1 MITTLDRKLLRDI
14 GGMKG
19 QVLVA
24 SLVMACGVA
33 MMIIAHSIILSLES
47 TRDAYY
53 QRYRMPDVF
62 GTVKSAPL
70 SLQHRLSHIPG
81 VATVELRVV
90 ESALLDMAGVQEP
103 VKARLVSLP
112 DDGPQNLNQIFLRRG
127 RLPHVGAQREAVV
140 SEAFA
145 LAHGLQIGD
154 RITAILNGHRDHLD
168 ICGIGLSPEFVFEA
182 PPGQTL
188 PDNRHYGVFWL
199 RYHALA
205 VAFDLDGAFNDLSM
219 DLSPGTEPQAVIEEV
234 DRMLVIFGAPGAYSM
249 SDHASSKRLDDEL
262 RIVRALALAYP
273 VVFLCVAAFMVNS
286 VTSRLVRLQR
296 EQIAQLKALG
306 YTSWQ
311 VGRHY
316 LNYAL
321 VILVV
326 GSGVGFLVGWRLG
339 HVMLRVYTLLF
350 HFPELQFQ
358 LDQRALVMALL
369 VSVAAAVLGVAGA
382 VWLAVKLSPAEAMRP
397 EPPADFKPSLLER
410 LGLTRGTGL
419 VFRMALRNIERR
431 PVQAGFTVAGLALAT
446 GLLVLPGALA
456 DSVDQ
461 LLTYQWNDHFRQ
473 NVIVS
478 MRDPASRSTQHDLEH
493 LPGASLVEPVRGF
506 LASVRNAHH
515 ERRLYILGFMHNS
528 SLIHPRDVQGRPIVL
543 PAEGLVISQK
553 LGEVLGVKIG
563 DRLQVQTLEGRCER
577 REIVVNGFMADFYG
591 MAAYMDIDAVRRLL
605 RESETMTSAFMS
617 VDPGRWDDFMREVK
631 DQPKIEFASAK
642 QDQLAAFRASTGQSI
657 GTLRELFLWMAVI
670 VAFGVVYNCAR
681 IALSER
687 GRDLATL
694 RVVGLTKR
702 EIAGVLLGELTLLV
716 LVALPLGLVFGSV
729 LASYVV
735 AAVSNETVR
744 LPQIINSSTYAN
756 SVLVV
761 LAATSA
767 SFAMVGFMLNKLDLV
782 SVLKARE

>member
-1 MITTLDRKLLRDI
+1 MINTLNRKLLRDI

-19 QVLVA
+19 QVLVV

-33 MMIIAHSIILSLES
+33 MMIVSQSVILSLERA
-47 TRDAYY
+47 RDAYY

-62 GTVKSAPL
+62 GVLSSAPL
-70 SLQHRLSHIPG
+70 SLRNRLSHING
-81 VATVELRVV
+81 VTTVELRVV
-90 ESALLDMAGVQEP
+90 KNALLDMEGMQEP
-103 VKARLVSLP
+103 VRARLVSLP
-112 DDGPQNLNQIFLRRG
+112 EEGEHGLNQIYLRRG
-127 RLPHVGAQREAVV
+127 RLPQAGAQREAVV

-145 LAHGLQIGD
+145 QAHGLQIGD

-168 ICGIGLSPEFVFEA
+168 ICGVGLSPEFVFEA
-182 PPGQTL
+182 APGQTL

-199 RYHALA
+199 RYPSLA
-205 VAFDLDGAFNDLSM
+205 AAFDLDGAFNDFCM
-219 DLSPGTEPQAVIEEV
+219 DLSPGTDPQGVIEAV
-234 DRMLVIFGAPGAYSM
+234 DEMLATYGSPGAYAL
-249 SDHASSKRLDDEL
+249 SDHPSSKRLGDEL

-273 VVFLCVAAFMVNS
+273 MVFLCVAAFMVNS

-321 VILVV
+321 VIVAIGTALGIVA
-326 GSGVGFLVGWRLG
+326 GWRLG
-339 HVMLRVYTLLF
+339 HIMLAAYTRLF

-410 LGLTRGTGL
+410 LGLTRGAGL

-431 PVQAGFTVAGLALAT
+431 PTQAWFTVAGLALAT

-461 LLTYQWNDHFRQ
+461 LLTYQWADHFRQ
-473 NVIVS
+473 NVMIH
-478 MRDPASRSTQHDLEH
+478 MRSPASRNMQHDLEH
-493 LPGASLVEPVRGF
+493 LPGVSLVEPVRGF
-506 LASVRNAHH
+506 MARVSHAHH
-515 ERRLYILGFMHNS
+515 ARRLYILGFSKNS
-528 SLIHPRDVQGRPIVL
+528 KLIHPRDTEGRALVL
-543 PAEGLVISQK
+543 PSEGLVLSQK
-553 LGEVLGVKIG
+553 LGEVLGVKVG
-563 DRLQVQTLEGRCER
+563 DSIQVQTLEGRCESLEVKVR
-577 REIVVNGFMADFYG
+577 GFMADFYG
-591 MAAYMDIDAVRRLL
+591 MSVYMDIDAVRRLL
-605 RESETMTSAFMS
+605 REGETMTSAMMS
-617 VDPGRWDDFMREVK
+617 VDANRWDDFMREVK
-631 DQPKIEFASAK
+631 TQPKIEFAGVK
-642 QDQLAAFRASTGQSI
+642 KNELAAFRASTGQSI
-657 GTLRELFLWMAVI
+657 GMLRQLFLWLAVI
-670 VAFGVVYNCAR
+670 VAFGVVYNSAR

-702 EIAGVLLGELTLLV
+702 EVAGVLLGELTLLV

-729 LASYVV
+729 LASYVIS
-735 AAVSNETVR
+735 AVSNETVR
-744 LPQIINSSTYAN
+744 LPHYISSITYAN
-756 SVLVV
+756 AVLVV
-761 LAATSA
+761 LAAAAA

-782 SVLKARE
+782 SVLNARD

>member
-19 QVLVA
+19 QVLVV

-33 MMIIAHSIILSLES
+33 MMIVSQSVILSLER

-53 QRYRMPDVF
+53 QHYRMPDVF
-62 GTVKSAPL
+62 GVVSSAPL
-70 SLQHRLSHIPG
+70 SLRNRLSHIHG

-90 ESALLDMAGVQEP
+90 KNALLDMEGVQEP
-103 VKARLVSLP
+103 VRARLVSLP
-112 DDGPQNLNQIFLRRG
+112 EAGKHGLNQIYLRRG
-127 RLPHVGAQREAVV
+127 RLPQAGAQREAVV

-145 LAHGLQIGD
+145 QAHGLQIGD

-182 PPGQTL
+182 APGQTL

-199 RYHALA
+199 HYHALA
-205 VAFDLDGAFNDLSM
+205 AAFNLDGAFNDFCM
-219 DLSPGTEPQAVIEEV
+219 DLSPGTDPQEVIEVV
-234 DRMLVIFGAPGAYSM
+234 DQMLFTYGAPGAYAL
-249 SDHASSKRLDDEL
+249 SDHPSSKRLGDEL

-273 VVFLCVAAFMVNS
+273 LVFLCVAAFMVNS

-321 VILVV
+321 VIVVV
-326 GSGVGFLVGWRLG
+326 GTALGIFAGWRLG
-339 HVMLRVYTLLF
+339 HIMLAVYTQLF
-350 HFPELQFQ
+350 HFPELQFL
-358 LDQRALVMALL
+358 LDQRAMVMALL
-369 VSVAAAVLGVAGA
+369 VSVAAAVLGVAWA

-410 LGLTRGTGL
+410 LGLTRGAGL

-431 PVQAGFTVAGLALAT
+431 PVQAWFTVLGLALAT

-461 LLTYQWNDHFRQ
+461 LLTYQWNDHYRQ
-473 NVIVS
+473 NVMIHL
-478 MRDPASRSTQHDLEH
+478 RAPASRNTQHDLEH
-493 LPGASLVEPVRGF
+493 MPGVGLVEPVRGF
-506 LASVRNAHH
+506 PARVSHAHH
-515 ERRLYILGFMHNS
+515 ERRLYILGLARNS
-528 SLIHPRDVQGRPIVL
+528 KLIHPRDTEGRALAL
-543 PAEGLVISQK
+543 PTEGLVISQK
-553 LGEVLGVKIG
+553 LGEVLGVKVG
-563 DRLQVQTLEGRCER
+563 DSIQVQTLEGRCESLEVKVR
-577 REIVVNGFMADFYG
+577 GFMADFYG
-591 MAAYMDIDAVRRLL
+591 MAVYMDIDAVRHLL
-605 RESETMTSAFMS
+605 RESEAMTSAMMS
-617 VDPGRWDDFMREVK
+617 VDSSRWDDFMREVK
-631 DQPKIEFASAK
+631 TQPKIEFAGVK
-642 QDQLAAFRASTGQSI
+642 KNELAAFRASTGQSI
-657 GTLRELFLWMAVI
+657 GMLRQLFLWLAVI
-670 VAFGVVYNCAR
+670 VAFGVVYNSAR

-702 EIAGVLLGELTLLV
+702 EVAGVLLGELTLLV

-729 LASYVV
+729 LASYVIS
-735 AAVSNETVR
+735 AVSNETVR
-744 LPQIINSSTYAN
+744 LPHYISSITYAN

-761 LAATSA
+761 LTAAAA
-767 SFAMVGFMLNKLDLV
+767 SFALVAIMLNKLDLV

>member
-19 QVLVA
+19 QVLVV

-33 MMIIAHSIILSLES
+33 MMIVSQSVILSLER

-53 QRYRMPDVF
+53 QHYRMPDVF
-62 GTVKSAPL
+62 GVVSSAPL
-70 SLQHRLSHIPG
+70 SLRNRLSQIHG
-81 VATVELRVV
+81 VATVEMRVV
-90 ESALLDMAGVQEP
+90 KNALLDMEGVQEP
-103 VKARLVSLP
+103 VRARLVSLP
-112 DDGPQNLNQIFLRRG
+112 EAGEHGLNQIYLRRG
-127 RLPHVGAQREAVV
+127 RLPQAGAQQEAVV

-145 LAHGLQIGD
+145 QAHGLKIGD
-154 RITAILNGHRDHLD
+154 RLTAILNGHRDHLD

-182 PPGQTL
+182 APGQTL

-199 RYHALA
+199 HYHSLA
-205 VAFDLDGAFNDLSM
+205 AAFNLDGAFNDFCM
-219 DLSPGTEPQAVIEEV
+219 DLSPGTDPQEVIEVV
-234 DRMLVIFGAPGAYSM
+234 DQMLFTYGAPGAYAL
-249 SDHASSKRLDDEL
+249 SDHPSSKRLGDEL

-273 VVFLCVAAFMVNS
+273 MVFLCVAAFMVNS

-321 VILVV
+321 VIVAT
-326 GSGVGFLVGWRLG
+326 GTGFGIVAGWRLG
-339 HVMLRVYTLLF
+339 HIMLAAYTRLF

-358 LDQRALVMALL
+358 LDQRAMVMALL

-410 LGLTRGTGL
+410 LGLTRGAGL

-431 PVQAGFTVAGLALAT
+431 PMQAWFTVAGLALAT

-461 LLTYQWNDHFRQ
+461 LLTYQWADHFRQ
-473 NVIVS
+473 NVMLH
-478 MRDPASRSTQHDLEH
+478 MRSPSSRNTQHDLEH
-493 LPGASLVEPVRGF
+493 LPGVGLVEPVRGF
-506 LASVRNAHH
+506 MARVSHAHH
-515 ERRLYILGFMHNS
+515 ARRLYILGLSRNS
-528 SLIHPRDVQGRPIVL
+528 KLIHPRDAEGRALAL
-543 PAEGLVISQK
+543 PTEGLVSSQK
-553 LGEVLGVKIG
+553 RGEVG
-563 DRLQVQTLEGRCER
+563 DSIQVQTLEGRCESLEVKVR
-577 REIVVNGFMADFYG
+577 GFMADFYG
-591 MAAYMDIDAVRRLL
+591 MAVYMDIDAVRRLL
-605 RESETMTSAFMS
+605 RESESMTSAMMS
-617 VDPGRWDDFMREVK
+617 VDASRWDDFMHEVK
-631 DQPKIEFASAK
+631 TQPKIEFAGVK
-642 QDQLAAFRASTGQSI
+642 KNELAAFRASTGQSI
-657 GTLRELFLWMAVI
+657 GMLRQLFLWLAVI
-670 VAFGVVYNCAR
+670 VAFGVVYNSAR

-702 EIAGVLLGELTLLV
+702 EVAGVLLGELTLLV
-716 LVALPLGLVFGSV
+716 LVALPLGLVFGRV
-729 LASYVV
+729 LASYVIS
-735 AAVSNETVR
+735 AVGNETVR
-744 LPQIINSSTYAN
+744 LPHYISSITYAN
-756 SVLVV
+756 AVLVV
-761 LAATSA
+761 LAAAAA

>member
-234 DRMLVIFGAPGAYSM
+234 DRMLVIFGAPGAYAL

-339 HVMLRVYTLLF
+339 HAMLRVYSPLF

-446 GLLVLPGALA
+446 GLLVLPGAIA

-528 SLIHPRDVQGRPIVL
+528 SLIHPRDMQGRPIVL

-563 DRLQVQTLEGRCER
+563 DHLQVQTLEGRCER

-670 VAFGVVYNCAR
+670 VAFGVVYNSAR

-729 LASYVV
+729 LASYVI

>member
-19 QVLVA
+19 QFLVV
-24 SLVMACGVA
+24 SLIMACGVA
-33 MMIIAHSIILSLES
+33 LMIVSHSIILSLES

-53 QRYRMPDVF
+53 QHYRMPDVF
-62 GTVKSAPL
+62 GSVKSAPL
-70 SLQHRLSHIPG
+70 SLQPRLAHIPG
-81 VATVELRVV
+81 VAAAELRVV
-90 ESALLDMAGVQEP
+90 QGALLDMEGVQEP

-112 DDGPQNLNQIFLRRG
+112 DSGQQNLNQIFLRRG
-127 RLPHVGAQREAVV
+127 RLPLVGSQREAVV

-145 LAHGLQIGD
+145 LVHNLHIGD

-188 PDNRHYGVFWL
+188 PDNRHFGVFWM
-199 RYHALA
+199 RYHSLA
-205 VAFDLDGAFNDLSM
+205 VAFDLDGAFNDLCM
-219 DLSPGTEPQAVIEEV
+219 DLSPGTNPQGVIEEV
-234 DRMLVIFGAPGAYSM
+234 DRMLTIYGAPGAFARK
-249 SDHASSKRLDDEL
+249 DHPSSKRLDDEL
-262 RIVRALALAYP
+262 RIVNALSVAYP
-273 VVFLCVAAFMVNS
+273 IVFLCVAAFMVNS
-286 VTSRLVRLQR
+286 VILRLVRLQR

-311 VGRHY
+311 VGQHY

-321 VILVV
+321 VIVV
-326 GSGVGFLVGWRLG
+326 LGSLGGIATGWYLG
-339 HVMLRVYTLLF
+339 GTMLRVYSLLF
-350 HFPELQFQ
+350 HFPELTFQ
-358 LDQRALVMALL
+358 MDQHALVMALL

-397 EPPADFKPSLLER
+397 EPPTDFKPSLLER
-410 LGLTRGTGL
+410 MGFTRGTSL

-431 PVQAGFTVAGLALAT
+431 PWQAGFTVAGLALAT

-456 DSVDQ
+456 DSVDH

-478 MRDPASRSTQHDLEH
+478 MREPASRSTQHDLEH
-493 LPGASLVEPVRGF
+493 LAGVTLVEPIRGF
-506 LASVRNAHH
+506 VARVSNGHH
-515 ERRLYILGFMHNS
+515 SRRLFIMGFTQKCR
-528 SLIHPRDVQGRPIVL
+528 LINPRDVSGRPIVL
-543 PAEGLVISQK
+543 PSEGLVVSQK

-563 DRLQVQTLEGRCER
+563 DRVQVQTLEGRCETH
-577 REIVVNGFMADFYG
+577 EIAVRGFMSDFYG
-591 MAAYMDIDAVRRLL
+591 MAAYMDIDAVRRNL
-605 RESETMTSAFMS
+605 RESETMTGAFLR
-617 VDPGRWDDFMREVK
+617 VDPNRWDDFMREVK
-631 DQPKIEFASAK
+631 KQPKIDFASAK
-642 QDQLAAFRASTGQSI
+642 KDQLAAFRASTGASI
-657 GTLRELFLWMAVI
+657 GMLRKLFLWLAVI
-670 VAFGVVYNCAR
+670 VAFGVVYNSAR

-716 LVALPLGLVFGSV
+716 LLALPLGLVFGKG
-729 LASYVV
+729 LASYVI
-735 AAVSNETVR
+735 AAVGNETVR
-744 LPQIINSSTYAN
+744 LPQLINSSTYAS

-767 SFAMVGFMLNKLDLV
+767 SFAVVGFMLNKLDLV
-782 SVLKARE
+782 SVLKARD

>member
-1 MITTLDRKLLRDI
+1 MITTLDRKLLRDL

-19 QVLVA
+19 QVLVV

-33 MMIIAHSIILSLES
+33 MMIISQSIILSLET

-53 QRYRMPDVF
+53 QHYRMPDVF
-62 GTVKSAPL
+62 GMVKSAPL
-70 SLQHRLSHIPG
+70 SLKNRLSQIPG
-81 VATVELRVV
+81 VASVELRVV
-90 ESALLDMAGVQEP
+90 EGALLDMEGVMEP

-112 DDGPQNLNQIFLRRG
+112 EEGPHHLNQIFLRRG
-127 RLPHVGAQREAVV
+127 RLPHAGAHREAVV

-145 LAHGLQIGD
+145 QAHSLQIGD
-154 RITAILNGHRDHLD
+154 RITAILGGHRDHLD

-188 PDNRHYGVFWL
+188 PDNRHFGVFWMH
-199 RYHALA
+199 YTSLA
-205 VAFDLDGAFNDLSM
+205 TAFDLDGAFNDMCM
-219 DLSPGTEPQAVIEEV
+219 DLSPGTDPQAVIEEV
-234 DRMLVIFGAPGAYSM
+234 DRMLVIFGAPGAYALK
-249 SDHASSKRLDDEL
+249 DHISSKRLGDEL
-262 RIVRALALAYP
+262 RIVRSLALAYP

-286 VTSRLVRLQR
+286 VISRLVRLQR

-316 LNYAL
+316 LSYAL
-321 VILVV
+321 VIVTMGSAV
-326 GSGVGFLVGWRLG
+326 GIFAGWRLG
-339 HVMLRVYTLLF
+339 HIMLRIYMLLF

-358 LDQRALVMALL
+358 LDQKALVMALL

-410 LGLTRGTGL
+410 LGVTRGTSL

-431 PVQAGFTVAGLALAT
+431 PVQACFTIAGLALAT

-456 DSVDQ
+456 DSVDY

-478 MRDPASRSTQHDLEH
+478 MRDPSSRSTQHDLEH
-493 LPGASLVEPVRGF
+493 LPGAGLVEPVRGF
-506 LASVRNAHH
+506 LATVNNAHH
-515 ERRLYILGFMHNS
+515 ARRLYILGFTHDS
-528 SLIHPRDVQGRPIVL
+528 KLINPRDPQGRSIQL
-543 PAEGLVISQK
+543 PAEGLLISQK
-553 LGEVLGVKIG
+553 LGEVLGVGIG
-563 DRLQVQTLEGRCER
+563 DRIHMQILEGRCDH
-577 REIVVNGFMADFYG
+577 REVLVSGFMSDFYG
-591 MAAYMDIDAVRRLL
+591 MAAYMNIDAVRRLL
-605 RESETMTSAFMS
+605 REGETMTSAFMS
-617 VDPGRWDDFMREVK
+617 VDQARWDDFMREVK
-631 DQPKIEFASAK
+631 NQPKIEFASAK
-642 QDQLAAFRASTGQSI
+642 RDQLAAFRASTGQSI

-670 VAFGVVYNCAR
+670 VAFGVVYNSAR

-702 EIAGVLLGELTLLV
+702 EVAGVLLGELALLV
-716 LVALPLGLVFGSV
+716 LAALPVGLVFGKI
-729 LASYVV
+729 LATFVIG
-735 AAVSNETVR
+735 AVSNESVR
-744 LPQIINSSTYAN
+744 LPQLINPSTYAS

-761 LAATSA
+761 LAAAGA
-767 SFAMVGFMLNKLDLV
+767 SFALIGFMLNKLDLV
-782 SVLKARE
+782 SVLKARD

>member
-19 QVLVA
+19 QFLVV
-24 SLVMACGVA
+24 SLIMACGVA
-33 MMIIAHSIILSLES
+33 LMIVSHSIILSLES

-53 QRYRMPDVF
+53 QHYRMPDVF
-62 GTVKSAPL
+62 GSVKSAPL
-70 SLQHRLSHIPG
+70 SLQPRLAHIPG

-90 ESALLDMAGVQEP
+90 QGALLDMEGVQEP

-112 DDGPQNLNQIFLRRG
+112 DSGQQNLNQIFLRRG
-127 RLPHVGAQREAVV
+127 RLPLLGSQREAVV

-145 LAHGLQIGD
+145 LVHNLRIGD

-188 PDNRHYGVFWL
+188 PDNRHFGVFWM
-199 RYHALA
+199 RYHSLA
-205 VAFDLDGAFNDLSM
+205 VAFDLDGAFNDLCM
-219 DLSPGTEPQAVIEEV
+219 DLSPGTNPQGVIEEV
-234 DRMLVIFGAPGAYSM
+234 DRMLTIYGAPGAFARK
-249 SDHASSKRLDDEL
+249 DHPSSKRLDDEL
-262 RIVRALALAYP
+262 RIVHALSVAYP
-273 VVFLCVAAFMVNS
+273 IVFLCVAAFMVNS
-286 VTSRLVRLQR
+286 VILRLVRLQR

-311 VGRHY
+311 VGQHY

-321 VILVV
+321 VIVV
-326 GSGVGFLVGWRLG
+326 LGSLGGVATGWYLG
-339 HVMLRVYTLLF
+339 GTMLRVYSLLF
-350 HFPELQFQ
+350 HFPELTFEM
-358 LDQRALVMALL
+358 DQHALVMALL

-397 EPPADFKPSLLER
+397 EPPTDFKPSLLER
-410 LGLTRGTGL
+410 MGFTRGTSL

-431 PVQAGFTVAGLALAT
+431 PWQAGFTVAGLALAT

-456 DSVDQ
+456 DSVDH

-478 MRDPASRSTQHDLEH
+478 MREPASRSTQHDLEH
-493 LPGASLVEPVRGF
+493 LAGVTLVEPIRGF
-506 LASVRNAHH
+506 VARVSNGHH
-515 ERRLYILGFMHNS
+515 SRRLFIMGFTQKCR
-528 SLIHPRDVQGRPIVL
+528 LINPRDVSGRPIVL
-543 PAEGLVISQK
+543 PAEGLVVSQK

-563 DRLQVQTLEGRCER
+563 DRVQVQTLEGRCETH
-577 REIVVNGFMADFYG
+577 EIAVRGFMSDFYG
-591 MAAYMDIDAVRRLL
+591 MAAYMDIDAVRRNL
-605 RESETMTSAFMS
+605 RESETMTGAFLR
-617 VDPGRWDDFMREVK
+617 VDPNRWDDFMREVK
-631 DQPKIEFASAK
+631 KQPKIDFASAK
-642 QDQLAAFRASTGQSI
+642 KDQLAAFRASTGASI
-657 GTLRELFLWMAVI
+657 GMLRKLFLWLAVI
-670 VAFGVVYNCAR
+670 VAFGVVYNSAR

-716 LVALPLGLVFGSV
+716 LLALPLGLVFGKG
-729 LASYVV
+729 LASYVI
-735 AAVSNETVR
+735 AAVGNETVR
-744 LPQIINSSTYAN
+744 LPQLINSSTYAS

-767 SFAMVGFMLNKLDLV
+767 SFAVVGFMLNKLDLV
-782 SVLKARE
+782 SVLKARD

>member
-1 MITTLDRKLLRDI
+1 MISTLDRKLLRDI

-19 QVLVA
+19 QVLVV

-33 MMIIAHSIILSLES
+33 MMIISHSVILSLER
-47 TRDAYY
+47 TRDTYY

-62 GTVKSAPL
+62 GLVKSAPL
-70 SLQHRLSHIPG
+70 SLKDRFSHIPG

-90 ESALLDMAGVQEP
+90 ESALLDMEGVHEP
-103 VKARLVSLP
+103 VRARLVSLP
-112 DDGPQNLNQIFLRRG
+112 DEGPQNLNQIFLRRG
-127 RLPHVGAQREAVV
+127 RLPHPGAQREAVV
-140 SEAFA
+140 SETFA

-154 RITAILNGHRDHLD
+154 RITAILNGHRDHVV

-182 PPGQTL
+182 APGQTL
-188 PDNRHYGVFWL
+188 PDSRHYGVFWL
-199 RYHALA
+199 RYHSLA
-205 VAFDLDGAFNDLSM
+205 SAFDLVGAFNDLCM
-219 DLSPGTEPQAVIEEV
+219 DLSPGTDPQAVIEEV
-234 DRMLVIFGAPGAYSM
+234 DRMLVIYGAPGAYAL

-262 RIVRALALAYP
+262 RIVRALSLAYP

-321 VILVV
+321 VIMGAGIAL
-326 GSGVGFLVGWRLG
+326 GILAGWRLG
-339 HVMLRVYTLLF
+339 HIMLGVYTQLF

-358 LDQRALVMALL
+358 LDQSALVMALL

-410 LGLTRGTGL
+410 LGVTRGAGL

-461 LLTYQWNDHFRQ
+461 LLTYQWNDQFRQ
-473 NVIVS
+473 SVIVR
-478 MRDPASRSTQHDLEH
+478 MRDPVSRSTLHDLEH
-493 LPGASLVEPVRGF
+493 LPGVILVEPVRGF
-506 LASVRNAHH
+506 LASLSNAHH
-515 ERRLYILGFMHNS
+515 ERRLYILGFTRNNK
-528 SLIHPRDVQGRPIVL
+528 LVHPRDAQGRPIVL
-543 PAEGLVISQK
+543 PPEGLMLSQK
-553 LGEVLGVKIG
+553 LGDVLGVKIG
-563 DRLQVQTLEGRCER
+563 DRIQVQTLEGRCEHLEVTVR
-577 REIVVNGFMADFYG
+577 GFMSDFYG
-591 MAAYMDIDAVRRLL
+591 MAAYMDIDAVRHLL
-605 RESETMTSAFMS
+605 RESETMTGAFLS
-617 VDPGRWDDFMREVK
+617 VDASRSDDFMREVK
-631 DQPKIEFASAK
+631 KQPKVEFASVK
-642 QDQLAAFRASTGQSI
+642 KNELAAFRASTGRSI
-657 GTLRELFLWMAVI
+657 GMLRELFLWLAVI
-670 VAFGVVYNCAR
+670 VAFGVVYNSAR

-702 EIAGVLLGELTLLV
+702 EVAGVLLGELTLLV
-716 LVALPLGLVFGSV
+716 LVALPLGLMFGSV

-744 LPQIINSSTYAN
+744 LPQYISSITYAN

-761 LAATSA
+761 LAAAGA
-767 SFAMVGFMLNKLDLV
+767 SFAIVGFMLNKLDLV
-782 SVLKARE
+782 SVLKARD

>member
-24 SLVMACGVA
+24 GLVMACGVA
-33 MMIIAHSIILSLES
+33 MMIVANSIILSLES

-62 GTVKSAPL
+62 GYVKSAPL
-70 SLQHRLSHIPG
+70 SLQHRLGKIPG

-90 ESALLDMAGVQEP
+90 ENALLDMDGVREP
-103 VKARLVSLP
+103 VKAQLVSLP
-112 DDGPQNLNQIFLRRG
+112 DDGRQNLNQIFLRRG
-127 RLPHVGAQREAVV
+127 RLPHPGAQREAVV

-182 PPGQTL
+182 APGQTL
-188 PDNRHYGVFWL
+188 PDNRHFGVFWL
-199 RYHALA
+199 RYQSLA
-205 VAFDLDGAFNDLSM
+205 VAFDLDGAFNDLSL
-219 DLSPGTEPQAVIEEV
+219 DLSPGTDPQAVIEEV
-234 DRMLVIFGAPGAYSM
+234 DQMLVIYGAVGAYALK
-249 SDHASSKRLDDEL
+249 DHSSSKRLDDEL
-262 RIVRALALAYP
+262 RIVRALSLAYP

-286 VTSRLVRLQR
+286 VISRLVRLQR

-316 LNYAL
+316 LSYAL
-321 VILVV
+321 VIVV
-326 GSGVGFLVGWRLG
+326 LGSGVGIVAGWYLG
-339 HVMLRVYTLLF
+339 GVMLQVYTQLF
-350 HFPELQFQ
+350 HFPELHFQ
-358 LDQRALVMALL
+358 MDQRALVMALM

-410 LGLTRGTGL
+410 LGFTRGAGL

-431 PVQAGFTVAGLALAT
+431 PTQACFTIAGLALAT

-456 DSVDQ
+456 DSVDY

-473 NVIVS
+473 DVIVS

-493 LPGASLVEPVRGF
+493 LPGVRLVEPIRGF
-506 LASVRNAHH
+506 LATVSNAHH
-515 ERRLYILGFMHNS
+515 ARRLYVMGFAKNS
-528 SLIHPRDVQGRPIVL
+528 KLVSPRDMQGRPIVL
-543 PAEGLVISQK
+543 PAEGLLVSQK
-553 LGEVLGVKIG
+553 LAEVLGVKIG
-563 DRLQVQTLEGRCER
+563 DSIHVQTQEGRCEH
-577 REIVVNGFMADFYG
+577 REIVVSGFMSDFYG

-605 RESETMTSAFMS
+605 RESETMTGAFMS
-617 VDPGRWDDFMREVK
+617 VDSGRWDEFMREVK

-642 QDQLAAFRASTGQSI
+642 KDQLAAFRASTGRSI

-670 VAFGVVYNCAR
+670 VAFGVVYNSAR

-702 EIAGVLLGELTLLV
+702 EIAGVLLGELSLLV
-716 LVALPLGLVFGSV
+716 LVALPLGLVFGNV
-729 LASYVV
+729 LASYVIG
-735 AAVSNETVR
+735 AVSNETVR
-744 LPQIINSSTYAN
+744 LPQHINPSTYAS

-761 LAATSA
+761 LAATGA

-782 SVLKARE
+782 SVLKARD

>member
-19 QVLVA
+19 QFLVV
-24 SLVMACGVA
+24 SLIMACGVA
-33 MMIIAHSIILSLES
+33 LMIVSHSIILSLEI

-53 QRYRMPDVF
+53 QSYRMPDVF
-62 GTVKSAPL
+62 GSVKSAPL
-70 SLQHRLSHIPG
+70 SLGHRLGHIRG
-81 VATVELRVV
+81 VSSAELRVV
-90 ESALLDMAGVQEP
+90 QGALLDMEGVQEP

-112 DDGPQNLNQIFLRRG
+112 DSGEQNLNQIFLRRG
-127 RLPHVGAQREAVV
+127 RLPLVGAQREAVV

-145 LAHGLQIGD
+145 LVHNLHIGD

-188 PDNRHYGVFWL
+188 PDNRHFGVFWM
-199 RYHALA
+199 RYHSLA
-205 VAFDLDGAFNDLSM
+205 VAFDLNGAFNDLCM
-219 DLSPGTEPQAVIEEV
+219 DLSPGTNPQGVIEEV
-234 DRMLVIFGAPGAYSM
+234 DRMLTIYGAPGAFARK
-249 SDHASSKRLDDEL
+249 DHPSSKRLDDEL
-262 RIVRALALAYP
+262 RIVHALSVAYP
-273 VVFLCVAAFMVNS
+273 IVFLCVAAFMVNS
-286 VTSRLVRLQR
+286 VILRLVRLQR

-311 VGRHY
+311 VGQHY

-321 VILVV
+321 VIVALGSV
-326 GSGVGFLVGWRLG
+326 GGIVTGWYLG
-339 HVMLRVYTLLF
+339 GSMLRIYSLLF
-350 HFPELQFQ
+350 HFPELHFQ
-358 LDQRALVMALL
+358 MDQKALVMALL
-369 VSVAAAVLGVAGA
+369 VSVTAAVFGVAGA

-410 LGLTRGTGL
+410 LGFTRGTGL

-431 PVQAGFTVAGLALAT
+431 PWQAGFTVAGLALAT

-456 DSVDQ
+456 DSVDY

-478 MRDPASRSTQHDLEH
+478 MREPASRSTQHDLEH
-493 LPGASLVEPVRGF
+493 LAGVTLVEPIRGF
-506 LASVRNAHH
+506 VARVNNGHH
-515 ERRLYILGFMHNS
+515 ERRLFIMGFTQKCQ
-528 SLIHPRDVQGRPIVL
+528 LINPRDVLGRPIVL
-543 PAEGLVISQK
+543 PAEGLVVSQK

-563 DRLQVQTLEGRCER
+563 DRVQVQTLEGRCET
-577 REIVVNGFMADFYG
+577 REIAVRGFMSDFYG
-591 MAAYMDIDAVRRLL
+591 MAAYMDIDAVRQHL
-605 RESETMTSAFMS
+605 RESETMTGAFLR
-617 VDPGRWDDFMREVK
+617 VDPNRWEDFMREVK
-631 DQPKIEFASAK
+631 KQPKIDFASAK
-642 QDQLAAFRASTGQSI
+642 QDQLAAFRASTGASI
-657 GTLRELFLWMAVI
+657 GMLRKLFLWLAVI
-670 VAFGVVYNCAR
+670 VAFGVVYNSAR

-716 LVALPLGLVFGSV
+716 LTALPLGLVFGKG
-729 LASYVV
+729 LASYVI
-735 AAVSNETVR
+735 AAVGNETVR
-744 LPQIINSSTYAN
+744 LPQLINSSTYAS

-761 LAATSA
+761 LAATAA
-767 SFAMVGFMLNKLDLV
+767 SFAVVGFMLNKLDLV
-782 SVLKARE
+782 SVLKARD